1 MIYLLLAII
10 CNASIAIIFKF
21 SEVKGHNRITVTLF
35 NYLIAFVVSL
45 IMALTKINSLNM
57 TGESF
62 IRQFHN
68 VVVLGTG
75 KFTGSSN
82 VIWGLILGIIM
93 GVIYFGTFILYQK
106 SVNKNGAGI
115 SGTFSRIGF
124 LIPMLISIFIWHE
137 MPEAFQWAGIILS
150 IASIIIINYKSGE
163 ESDKSVMLL
172 IMLMILS
179 GCGDLSNKL
188 FEKYAV
194 TAYKDIF
201 LTFVFATALIISS
214 FFMKNSKRKIDKGE
228 VLTGFLVGI
237 PNLFSSFFLILAL
250 SKMNTAVAFPVFS
263 AGSIIMINIASFI
276 LFKEK
281 LNLKE
286 KFCVFLTIIS
296 IVLVNL

>member
-1 MIYLLLAII
+1 MIYLLFAII

-21 SEVKGHNRITVTLF
+21 SEVKGHNRVAVTLF
-35 NYLIAFVVSL
+35 NYLIAFAVSL
-45 IMALTKINSLNM
+45 TMALTKLKNLNM
-57 TGESF
+57 GGESF
-62 IRQFHN
+62 DRQFHN
-68 VVVLGTG
+68 VVGLGIG

-82 VIWGLILGIIM
+82 ILWGLILGIIM
-93 GVIYFGTFILYQK
+93 GMVYYGTFILYQK

-137 MPEAFQWAGIILS
+137 MPKYFQWAGIILS
-150 IASIIIINYKSGE
+150 IVSIILINYKSGE
-163 ESDKSVMLL
+163 EKDKSVLLL
-172 IMLMILS
+172 ITLMVLS

-188 FEKYAV
+188 FEKYAD
-194 TAYKDIF
+194 TAYKNIF
-201 LTFVFATALIISS
+201 LTFVFVTALIISCY
-214 FFMKNSKRKIDKGE
+214 FMIKGKHKIDKKE

-237 PNLFSSFFLILAL
+237 PNLFSSYFLILAL

-263 AGSIIMINIASFI
+263 AGSIIMINIASYI

-286 KFCVFLTIIS
+286 KLCVVLTVIS